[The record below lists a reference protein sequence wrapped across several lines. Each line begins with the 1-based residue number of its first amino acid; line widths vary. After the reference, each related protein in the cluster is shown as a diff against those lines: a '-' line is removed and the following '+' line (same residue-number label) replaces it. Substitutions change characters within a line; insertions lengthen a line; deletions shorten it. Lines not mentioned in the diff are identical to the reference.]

1 MRTLFT
7 KSFMLLLIVFG
18 LFGFTQSSAQDI
30 LDQYIGEGLKNNEVL
45 KQKNIGLERAILSLK
60 IANGMFLPSVNLQGS
75 YTSGSGGRSIS
86 IPVGDLLNPVYAT
99 LNQLTESNSFPQI
112 ENVNQNFFPHNFYD
126 AKVRTSV
133 PIFNSD
139 LIYNKIIKQQ
149 QIVMQEFEQDIYK
162 RELVKNIK
170 VAYFNYL
177 RATEATRI
185 YESALDRA
193 QEGMRVNESLLAN
206 GKGLPAYVLRAQSEV
221 ENTKAQL
228 VSSERQAHNAQLYFN
243 FLLNREPE
251 ASIVKDPNL
260 TLDSTIVLL
269 KDNPEAIQREEVRQ
283 VQEAI
288 SLNETVLKMNKLYS
302 SPKLSGFVDLGSQYP
317 NWKFNDQSRY
327 YLFGVQLDVPLF
339 AGFTNRH
346 RLSQSALDIKSAE
359 LNYSVVTRQV
369 NMGTQIAQNGLI
381 TALQNFQSAQK
392 QLEAAQS
399 YQRLID
405 KGYKEG
411 VNTFIETVDARAQLT
426 SAQLQLTISQY
437 EVMIAQTNYE
447 RETASFPLS
456 N

>member
-139 LIYNKIIKQQ
+139 LIYNQKIKQQ

-243 FLLNREPE
+243 FLLNRVPE

-269 KDNPEAIQREEVRQ
+269 KDNPEAIQREEIRQ

-346 RLSQSALDIKSAE
+346 KLSQSALDIKSAE

>member
-139 LIYNKIIKQQ
+139 LIYNQKIKQQ

-243 FLLNREPE
+243 FLLNRVPE

-269 KDNPEAIQREEVRQ
+269 KDNPEAIQREEIRQ

>member
-1 MRTLFT
+1 
-7 KSFMLLLIVFG
+7 
-18 LFGFTQSSAQDI
+18 
-30 LDQYIGEGLKNNEVL
+30 
-45 KQKNIGLERAILSLK
+45 
-60 IANGMFLPSVNLQGS
+60 
-75 YTSGSGGRSIS
+75 
-86 IPVGDLLNPVYAT
+86 
-99 LNQLTESNSFPQI
+99 
-112 ENVNQNFFPHNFYD
+112 
-126 AKVRTSV
+126 
-133 PIFNSD
+133 
-139 LIYNKIIKQQ
+139 
-149 QIVMQEFEQDIYK
+149 MQEFEQDIYK

-243 FLLNREPE
+243 FLLNRVPE

-269 KDNPEAIQREEVRQ
+269 KDNPEAIQREEIRQ